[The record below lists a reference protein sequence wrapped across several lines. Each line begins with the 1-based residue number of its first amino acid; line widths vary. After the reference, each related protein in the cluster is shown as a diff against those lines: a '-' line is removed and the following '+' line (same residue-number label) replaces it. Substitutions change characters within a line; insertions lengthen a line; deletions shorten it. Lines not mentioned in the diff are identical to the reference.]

1 MTDTRELELVD
12 GFLDSALV
20 DAPME
25 TDPDT
30 LIETATRAH
39 NALCYNHRHCFGS
52 NPKSTLVGDLAMALT
67 TLSDRV
73 RVLEDEKA
81 TLREA
86 ILREA
91 AAICK
96 RIRLQ
101 SDLSEDERVGVL
113 ECALA
118 LTDEANVARAALAG
132 GRE

>member
-12 GFLDSALV
+12 GFLDAALV

-67 TLSDRV
+67 AQAERIAELEKRLAGLHQSAEKMRDTANREFHRANRADS
-73 RVLEDEKA
+73 VLCWIAENGRGE
-81 TLREA
+81 EA
-86 ILREA
+86 R
-91 AAICK
+91 
-96 RIRLQ
+96 R
-101 SDLSEDERVGVL
+101 
-113 ECALA
+113 
-118 LTDEANVARAALAG
+118 ARAALAG
-132 GRE
+132 KGEA